1 MQRRIATVSAIS
13 LTLILLLVAGC
24 GSPPPLGHAKTKPA
38 TTARQSAP
46 KSVPVAPTPAG
57 RPVFVGGAGGVYYR
71 NMVVVLTWHAIA
83 PAGVYDTIS
92 LANFQAQMAALA
104 KDGFHPIS
112 AAQFSAFL
120 LQGDAVPVNAVLL
133 TFDNGV
139 EDVYTYGFPILEHYR
154 FPALMFPVLG
164 RTNVL
169 PGYFTSAQIQTM
181 VKSGLVTI
189 GSHTYAQ
196 HIGQAVGPAEAAPAD
211 VLPAWNGTS
220 TESLAQ
226 FQASIL
232 EDARLAQA
240 AIVKWT
246 GHAEPYF
253 SDPFGQYTPTLIQAL
268 AKAGFS
274 EDFTTLGWAVV
285 PHAPAD
291 RIPRINV
298 GTGSSTAASMI
309 GAILTVARL
318 TAADPTWH
326 PPASHVIIW
335 HT

>member
-1 MQRRIATVSAIS
+1 MDRLSHLAKTTS
-13 LTLILLLVAGC
+13 LLVLLALAGC
-24 GSPPPLGHAKTKPA
+24 GGAPPSAHAKIAAKRPTVAA
-38 TTARQSAP
+38 TTQQTSAGAA
-46 KSVPVAPTPAG
+46 KSAGTPAYIGG
-57 RPVFVGGAGGVYYR
+57 RGGVYYQ

-83 PAGVYDTIS
+83 QAGVYDTIS
-92 LANFQAQMAALA
+92 VSAFQTQMAALA
-104 KDGFHPIS
+104 TDGFHPIS

-120 LQGDAVPVNAVLL
+120 LTGQAVPPNAVLL

-139 EDVYTYGFPILEHYR
+139 EDVYTLGVPILQHYH
-154 FPALMFPVLG
+154 FPSLMFPVLG

-169 PGYFTSAQIQTM
+169 SGYFTSAQITALA
-181 VKSGLVTI
+181 KSGLVTI

-196 HIGQAVGPAEAAPAD
+196 HIGVAVGPHQAAPAD
-211 VLPAWNGTS
+211 VMPAWNGQSAES
-220 TESLAQ
+220 TIQ
-226 FQASIL
+226 FQASIAN
-232 EDARLAQA
+232 DARLAQA

-246 GHAEPYF
+246 GRPEPYF
-253 SDPFGQYTPTLIQAL
+253 SDPFGQYTPTLIAAL

-274 EDFTTLGWAVV
+274 QDFTTLGWAVV
-285 PHAPAD
+285 PKAPAD

-309 GAILTVARL
+309 GAILEVARL

-326 PPASHVIIW
+326 PPLSHVVIW